1 MYLPE
6 YLTHYSKVSCR
17 PFIYVICFA
26 MVIMFSSVFEK
37 DPNGVDS
44 AASSRHRTRNLLE
57 FSASQ
62 ESSTAQKIS
71 GDIIPEKS
79 NR

>member
-1 MYLPE
+1 
-6 YLTHYSKVSCR
+6 
-17 PFIYVICFA
+17 

-44 AASSRHRTRNLLE
+44 AASSSHRTRNLLE

-62 ESSTAQKIS
+62 ESSTAQKIP